1 MGSRKNAWSAG
12 VLALVAV
19 GLSAA
24 PISATETKV
33 DPKVDTKVDV
43 PFTKYALPNGLTVI
57 LHEDHSLPI
66 VTVNMMFKVGSRY
79 EEARRTG
86 FAHLFEHLMFMGT
99 ARAPTKMFDAW
110 MEAEGG
116 WNNAWTSED
125 HTDYFD
131 VGPARSLPLLL
142 WLEADRLSSLGR
154 EMTEAKLNVQR
165 DVVRNERRQ
174 TSENRPYGKAE
185 LLMPELLY
193 PEGHPY
199 HHPVIGSHEDLQAAS
214 VDDVKAFFAR
224 FYVPNNASLVV
235 AGDFDPQLVKERV
248 GALFGGIPAGA
259 PIKAPSAGDAKLA
272 KVVRETVT
280 DNVKLPKTIM
290 AWHSPARFTPG
301 DAELDLAGSI
311 LQEGK
316 ASRLYKALVYD
327 RHLAQEVSASQH
339 SQDLS
344 SIFEI
349 DAVAQPGVT
358 LEQLEAGIDAEV
370 AKIVATPVS
379 AEELRR
385 AQNQFETAFV
395 SRLQSV
401 AERARM
407 LNQYE
412 AAKGDPGYAEKDL
425 ARYRAVTPA
434 LLQSVAK
441 VTFDPNARLIL
452 RIVPKE
458 NAPATE
464 APPAPATPGTKP
476 APPAPPAPT
485 PKPAQSAP
493 AVPAPTPKPAT
504 PALAV
509 PQTKTATPAP
519 APTPTPT
526 PKGGA
531 K

>member
-1 MGSRKNAWSAG
+1 M
-12 VLALVAV
+12 LALAAA
-19 GLSAA
+19 GLAAAPTSAA
-24 PISATETKV
+24 ET
-33 DPKVDTKVDV
+33 KVDTKVDV

-66 VTVNMMFKVGSRY
+66 VTINTMVKVGSRF

-99 ARAPTKMFDAW
+99 SRAPTKMFDAW

-125 HTDYFD
+125 RTDYFD
-131 VGPARSLPLLL
+131 VGPARTLPLLL
-142 WLEADRLSSLGR
+142 WLEADRFSSLGR
-154 EMTEAKLNVQR
+154 EMTETKLNVQR

-185 LLMPELLY
+185 LLLPELLY

-199 HHPVIGSHEDLQAAS
+199 HHPVIGSHEDLQSAS
-214 VDDVKAFFAR
+214 VGDVKAFFAR

-235 AGDFDPQLVKERV
+235 AGDFDAQAVKERIQ
-248 GALFGGIPAGA
+248 ALFGGIPAGS
-259 PIKAPSAGDAKLA
+259 PPKAPAAFEAKLT

-301 DAELDLAGSI
+301 DAELDLAAAI

-339 SQDLS
+339 QQDLS

-370 AKIVATPVS
+370 AKIAAAPVS

-401 AERARM
+401 FERASM

-412 AAKGDPGYAEKDL
+412 TMKGDPGYAEKDL

-434 LLQSVAK
+434 SLQSVAK
-441 VTFDPNARLIL
+441 STFDPNARVVL

-458 NAPATE
+458 SAPATP
-464 APPAPATPGTKP
+464 ALPAPGTKPVPPAPATPGTKP
-476 APPAPPAPT
+476 T
-485 PKPAQSAP
+485 QGAP
-493 AVPAPTPKPAT
+493 AVPAPAPKPAPPP
-504 PALAV
+504 PAAS
-509 PQTKTATPAP
+509 QTKPATPAP
-519 APTPTPT
+519 APAPT